1 MYLKKLFKT
10 KKKYKAFKKRYPEYQ
25 GKQDP
30 EEVQNYIKDIFLE
43 EAKSNNDSE
52 DFIKY
57 LFTNFTCAIDTEKM
71 EFAWKSIKEWIVDRR
86 MRRGGFEL

>member
-1 MYLKKLFKT
+1 
-10 KKKYKAFKKRYPEYQ
+10 
-25 GKQDP
+25 
-30 EEVQNYIKDIFLE
+30 LE